1 MEGTEAVA
9 DDDPWS
15 PELWAAVHEAGQ
27 IMLANAGL
35 AVPQQVPVLLEPP
48 LQIPVQAQLPQ
59 PFQQLQLLQMPVD
72 QHEHAAGDYN
82 LPMHMGL
89 PAALAAPGA
98 SAVPA
103 MHAAQEAAPAATLV
117 GTGPVYV
124 LRSRQIYDPAQ
135 VRYELRRR
143 PVFF

>member
-48 LQIPVQAQLPQ
+48 LQIPVQAELPQ
-59 PFQQLQLLQMPVD
+59 PFQMPVD

-82 LPMHMGL
+82 LPMHMGS
-89 PAALAAPGA
+89 PAALAAPA
-98 SAVPA
+98 APALPAVQ
-103 MHAAQEAAPAATLV
+103 AAQEAAPAATLV